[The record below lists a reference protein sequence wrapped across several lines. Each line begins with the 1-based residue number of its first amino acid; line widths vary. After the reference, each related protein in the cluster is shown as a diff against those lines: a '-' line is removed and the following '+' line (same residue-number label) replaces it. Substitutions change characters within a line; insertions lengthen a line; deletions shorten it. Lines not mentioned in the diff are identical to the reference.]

1 MPVLVEPDSTTAGV
15 LSCGAARRHPGR
27 RTTPTSVDGWL
38 TGRGEYV
45 VVLGPDARP
54 DRRGAAWP
62 SASGPITPGTSIVLA
77 RLELEPQV
85 FAQAMQAGI
94 GAVVA
99 ADDHAA
105 LGTAVEP
112 RPHHL
117 GGDPRPDRSR
127 RRASATGQVIT
138 VFSPKGG
145 VGKTTVAVNLGVA
158 LATAASAEVCLVDL
172 DLAFGDVAITLQ
184 LIPEHTITE
193 AVDVRGATSTSR
205 LLETLL
211 TRHESGLT
219 ILAAPT
225 HPEGQGPD
233 HRRRWSRRVLQT
245 LRRHFDYVVIDTPPG
260 FDDQVLGAFDETDE
274 CVLVATLDVPTVKNV
289 KVAIE
294 TLDLLNLVPG
304 HRHLRAQPGR
314 RGGRP
319 DPGQRRGHPEDEGR
333 RRAAE
338 LARRRQRH
346 QPRPPDRAVEA
357 GPPGVQGAHRPR
369 SPSSPDDTAH
379 TPTPAEPA
387 KRGLFGR
394 KK

>member
-1 MPVLVEPDSTTAGV
+1 MPILVEPDSTTAGV
-15 LSCGAARRHPGR
+15 LTSALPGGAQVVARADE
-27 RTTPTSVDGWL
+27 VEGWL
-38 TGRGEYV
+38 NGRGEYALV
-45 VVLGPDARP
+45 IGPTLDLT
-54 DRRGAAWP
+54 AAVGL
-62 SASGPITPGTSIVLA
+62 AERVRSGHPGTSIVLT

-85 FAQAMQAGI
+85 YAQAMQAGI

-105 LGTAVEP
+105 LGTAVT
-112 RPHHL
+112 RA
-117 GGDPRPDRSR
+117 RSTWEAIHGPTGVVEGER
-127 RRASATGQVIT
+127 QGQVFM

-145 VGKTTVAVNLGVA
+145 VGKTTMAVNLSVA
-158 LATAASAEVCLVDL
+158 LARTGVEVCVVDL
-172 DLAFGDVAITLQ
+172 DLAFGDVAITMQ

-193 AVDVRGATSTSR
+193 AAASEEDMDFS
-205 LLETLL
+205 LLQKLL

-225 HPEGQGPD
+225 HPEGRD
-233 HRRRWSRRVLQT
+233 LITASLARRVVQT

-274 CVLVATLDVPTVKNV
+274 CIIVATLDVPTIKNT

-304 HRHLRAQPGR
+304 NRHLVLNRADEEVGLNQGNV
-314 RGGRP
+314 
-319 DPGQRRGHPEDEGR
+319 EDILGIKV
-333 RRAAE
+333 
-338 LARRRQRH
+338 
-346 QPRPPDRAVEA
+346 AVA
-357 GPPGVQGAHRPR
+357 L
-369 SPSSPDDTAH
+369 PSSPAVASATNHGQPIVLSKPDHPVSKAIIGLAMRLAGESASAK
-379 TPTPAEPA
+379 PAEPV

>member
-1 MPVLVEPDSTTAGV
+1 MPILVEPDSTTAGV
-15 LSCGAARRHPGR
+15 LTSALPGGAQVVARADE
-27 RTTPTSVDGWL
+27 VEGWL
-38 TGRGEYV
+38 NGRGEYALV
-45 VVLGPDARP
+45 IGPTLDLT
-54 DRRGAAWP
+54 AAVGL
-62 SASGPITPGTSIVLA
+62 AERVRTGHPGTSIVLT

-85 FAQAMQAGI
+85 YAQAMQAGI

-105 LGTAVEP
+105 LGTAVN
-112 RPHHL
+112 RA
-117 GGDPRPDRSR
+117 RSTWEAIHGPTAVVEGER
-127 RRASATGQVIT
+127 QGQVFM

-145 VGKTTVAVNLGVA
+145 VGKTTMAVNLSVA
-158 LATAASAEVCLVDL
+158 LARTGVEVCVVDL
-172 DLAFGDVAITLQ
+172 DLAFGDVAITMQ

-193 AVDVRGATSTSR
+193 AAASEEDMDFS
-205 LLETLL
+205 LLQKLL

-225 HPEGQGPD
+225 HPEGRD
-233 HRRRWSRRVLQT
+233 LITASLARRVVQT

-274 CVLVATLDVPTVKNV
+274 CIIVATLDVPTIKNT

-304 HRHLRAQPGR
+304 NRHLVLNRADEEVGLNQGNV
-314 RGGRP
+314 
-319 DPGQRRGHPEDEGR
+319 EDILGIKV
-333 RRAAE
+333 
-338 LARRRQRH
+338 
-346 QPRPPDRAVEA
+346 AVA
-357 GPPGVQGAHRPR
+357 L
-369 SPSSPDDTAH
+369 PSSSAVASATNHGQPIVLSKPDHPVSKAIIGLAMRLAGESANAK
-379 TPTPAEPA
+379 PAEPV